1 MLKSILRASVLASL
15 MGLSFTGG
23 VVFAQASHLDKS
35 IASLKSAIAEAIQC
49 GGGGADGSGCKGPR
63 GEAIKLMNEALKKL
77 YEAGAQK

>member
-1 MLKSILRASVLASL
+1 LRGPTTFVGTDA
-15 MGLSFTGG
+15 TGSG
-23 VVFAQASHLDKS
+23 DHQLQQASHLDKS

-49 GGGGADGSGCKGPR
+49 GGGGPDGSGCKGPR